1 MAIWAYM
8 LAKRTGDYSQ
18 PDGSAH
24 RIRPGEPCRR
34 TALARSTTAPSAAL
48 LAVLSL
54 VGPPGAP
61 PAQAQPS
68 ASPAAAKALAP
79 AVIPALRVPGPLSAR
94 NASYKMRASLDAAAH
109 KVTAHGTLVW
119 RNLESQPVDHLVFH
133 LYQNAFKNFASQFI
147 RDSGPQLR
155 GTTMPAKG
163 WGYIDVTGVRIGQAE
178 LLAKSTVVDTLMT
191 VPLPTPL
198 GPSATVEVELDWT
211 VQLPKVFARSG
222 WADDYHA
229 VTQWFPKIG
238 VWDCGSEGNR
248 CSWRAHQYHGST
260 EFFAD
265 YGVYDVE
272 LEVPAGTLIG
282 ATGVRTSER
291 TEGSRR
297 IERYHAED
305 VADFAWF
312 TDPRFI
318 AVEQHVADEFGGIT
332 VRLLTRRGQEP
343 TIPRHFAAVSA
354 ALLEG
359 ERRFGIYPYRN
370 ATVIIPPPDG
380 SGSGGMEYPT
390 ILTSF
395 SFPAPEGVRV
405 LEVTTAHEFGHQF
418 LYHLIGTDEVEEAWL
433 DEGLNETFTSWV
445 MERMYPRGCTVLNL
459 PYLCLNDLDNDWLVY
474 RGTTR
479 RATLAM
485 RSFELPRGSYGQIS
499 YNHTAVILR
508 TLERYLGAARMEAGM
523 RTYAERYRFRHP
535 RRSDFTAAMNEGA
548 DEDLGWFW
556 NQALTTSRVA
566 DYEVLRLSSD
576 SHQLAAGYWD
586 CPPRPL
592 PAAVNLPDAEDDRT
606 RAELHQLWKETNE
619 RACLGKAPGR
629 YELPV
634 EEDKP
639 KKGAGKDGKESK
651 ASYDTEVTVYR
662 RGDFLFPVTIKVQFV
677 DGSTEYE
684 KWTLAEQQAEPER
697 RFKVLRY
704 LRRPSLVH
712 SAEVDPQQQLLLD
725 EKRIN
730 NGLLATADKRPV
742 RRLWLSFEGAVQ
754 TLLDLLAL

>member
-1 MAIWAYM
+1 MAIWDYM

-18 PDGSAH
+18 PDGSAP
-24 RIRPGEPCRR
+24 RARPGAPRR
-34 TALARSTTAPSAAL
+34 QTALVRRLTAPRAAL
-48 LAVLSL
+48 LAVLWLAS
-54 VGPPGAP
+54 PAGAP
-61 PAQAQPS
+61 PVHAQPS
-68 ASPAAAKALAP
+68 PRPATAP
-79 AVIPALRVPGPLSAR
+79 TVIPALRVPGPLSAR

-109 KVTAHGTLVW
+109 KVTGHATLVW
-119 RNLESQPVDHLVFH
+119 RNLEKQPVDHLVFH

-155 GTTMPAKG
+155 GATMPAKG

-178 LLAKSTVVDTLMT
+178 LLAQSTVVDTLMT

-222 WADDYHA
+222 WVDSYHA

-248 CSWRAHQYHGST
+248 CSWRAHQYHGFT

-272 LEVPAGTLIG
+272 LDVPADTLIG

-291 TEGSRR
+291 IDGNRR

-312 TDPRFI
+312 ADPRFI
-318 AVEQHVADEFGGIT
+318 AVDQHVADEFGGIA
-332 VRLLTRRGQEP
+332 VRLLTRRGQELA
-343 TIPRHFAAVSA
+343 TPRHFAAVSA

-395 SFPAPEGVRV
+395 AAPVPAGVRV
-405 LEVTTAHEFGHQF
+405 LEVATAHEFGHQF

-445 MERMYPRGCTVLNL
+445 MERMYPRGCTVLDL

-474 RGTTR
+474 RGTIR
-479 RATLAM
+479 RAPLAT
-485 RSFELPRGSYGQIS
+485 RSFELPRGSYSQIS

-508 TLERYLGAARMEAGM
+508 TLERYLGAARLEAGM

-592 PAAVNLPDAEDDRT
+592 PAAVSLPGTDDDQT
-606 RAELHQLWKETNE
+606 RAELQKLWQETSE

-629 YELPV
+629 YEVPV
-634 EEDKP
+634 EEEKP
-639 KKGAGKDGKESK
+639 KKGGKDSQD
-651 ASYDTEVTVYR
+651 SYDTEVTVYR
-662 RGDFLFPVTIKVQFV
+662 RGDFLFPVAIKVQFA

-704 LRRPSLVH
+704 LRRPSKAY
-712 SAEVDPQQQLLLD
+712 SAEVDPGQQLLLD

-730 NGLLATADKRPV
+730 NGLLASADKRPV

>member
-1 MAIWAYM
+1 MAIWEYM
-8 LAKRTGDYSQ
+8 FAKRTGDSPQ
-18 PDGSAH
+18 PDGAALPTQ
-24 RIRPGEPCRR
+24 PGEPRR
-34 TALARSTTAPSAAL
+34 RARSSHRAAAPAAAL
-48 LAVLSL
+48 LALLSL
-54 VGPPGAP
+54 ATT
-61 PAQAQPS
+61 PAQSS
-68 ASPAAAKALAP
+68 AGQATAGATPAAAP
-79 AVIPALRVPGPLSAR
+79 SPALRVPGPLSAR
-94 NASYKMRASLDAAAH
+94 NASYKLRASLDATTH
-109 KVTAHGTLVW
+109 KVTGHGTLVW
-119 RNLESQPVDHLVFH
+119 RNLENQPVDHLVFH

-155 GTTMPAKG
+155 GATMPAKG
-163 WGYIDVTGVRIGQAE
+163 WGYIDITGVRIGGAD
-178 LLAKSTVVDTLMT
+178 LLGKSTVVDTLMT

-198 GPSATVEVELDWT
+198 GSSAAVEVELDWT

-222 WADDYHA
+222 WVDEYHA

-238 VWDCGSEGNR
+238 VWDCGGEGNR
-248 CSWRAHQYHGST
+248 CRWRAHQYHGFT

-272 LEVPAGTLIG
+272 LEVPADTLIG

-291 TEGSRR
+291 IEGNRR
-297 IERYHAED
+297 IEHYHAED

-312 TDPRFI
+312 ADRQFI
-318 AVEQHVADEFGGIT
+318 AVDRHVADEFGGID

-343 TIPRHFAAVSA
+343 SIPRHFAAVSA
-354 ALLEG
+354 SLLEG

-380 SGSGGMEYPT
+380 NGSGGMEYPT

-395 SFPAPEGVRV
+395 SFPAPEGVRI
-405 LEVTTAHEFGHQF
+405 LEVATAHEFGHQF
-418 LYHLIGTDEVEEAWL
+418 LYHLVGTDEVEEAWL

-445 MERMYPRGCTVLNL
+445 MERLYPRGCTILDL
-459 PYLCLNDLDNDWLVY
+459 PYVCLNDLDNDWLVY

-479 RATLAM
+479 RAPLAT

-508 TLERYLGAARMEAGM
+508 TLERYLGAERMQAGM
-523 RTYAERYRFRHP
+523 RTYTDRYRFRHP

-548 DEDLGWFW
+548 DEDLSWFW
-556 NQALTTSRVA
+556 DQALATSRVA
-566 DYEVLRLSSD
+566 DYEVLHVSSD

-592 PAAVNLPDAEDDRT
+592 PAAIELPSTDDDQE
-606 RAELHQLWKETNE
+606 RAELQRLWQEASE
-619 RACLGKAPGR
+619 RACLGKPPGR

-639 KKGAGKDGKESK
+639 KKGTPAAKEAK
-651 ASYDTEVTVYR
+651 ELYDTEITVYR
-662 RGDFLFPVTIKVQFV
+662 RGDFLFPVEIKVQFT
-677 DGSTEYE
+677 DGSIETE
-684 KWTLAEQQAEPER
+684 KWTLAEQRAEPER
-697 RFKVLRY
+697 RFKILRY
-704 LRRPSLVH
+704 LRRPSKVY
-712 SAEVDPQQQLLLD
+712 SAEVDPHHQLLLD

-730 NGLLATADKRPV
+730 NGLLASADKRPV